1 MHKRSRDQFRSQ
13 GANDAFKVIFY
24 FQLLVKEWGKDKLY
38 QQFQHDWIRF
48 HENNENSLDEYQ
60 NSQIQELLQWYSDG
74 LPEDA
79 FTRLDITLK
88 PIDEDQPI
96 EDVDRLHT
104 RYARLLRE
112 LGNI

>member
-1 MHKRSRDQFRSQ
+1 MHKRSRDQVRSQ
-13 GANDAFKVIFY
+13 GFDDAFKVIYY
-24 FQLLVKEWGKDKLY
+24 FQLLVKDSWAKDKLY

-96 EDVDRLHT
+96 EDVDRL
-104 RYARLLRE
+104 
-112 LGNI
+112 